1 MLGSKR
7 KSGMFSSRDL
17 EKHGCPKKVVDHC
30 LAVFKK
36 TLEIAKTVTFEVNL
50 EDIEDGAVLHD
61 IGRCR
66 TNGIRHAVIGA
77 GIAREM
83 GARREV
89 IRIVERHIGAGI
101 TSQLR
106 PRRKSWPTLII

>member
-1 MLGSKR
+1 
-7 KSGMFSSRDL
+7 MFSSRDL
-17 EKHGCPKKVVDHC
+17 KKHGCPKKVVDHC
-30 LAVFKK
+30 LAVSKK
-36 TLEIAKTVTFEVNL
+36 ALEIARTVTFEVNL